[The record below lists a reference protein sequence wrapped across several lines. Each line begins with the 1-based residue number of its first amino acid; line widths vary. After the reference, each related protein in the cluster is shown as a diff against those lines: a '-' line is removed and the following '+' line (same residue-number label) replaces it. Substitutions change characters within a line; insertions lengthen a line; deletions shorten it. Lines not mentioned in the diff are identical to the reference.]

1 MKLISI
7 VNDLSNGDEEL
18 KITTYFKMK
27 YGRKVL
33 SCQELELEA
42 YGDTTSFT
50 LTSAL
55 LTPAILRQLANE
67 IESSQKQLTI

>member
-18 KITTYFKMK
+18 KIATYFKMK

-67 IESSQKQLTI
+67 IESSQKQTTV